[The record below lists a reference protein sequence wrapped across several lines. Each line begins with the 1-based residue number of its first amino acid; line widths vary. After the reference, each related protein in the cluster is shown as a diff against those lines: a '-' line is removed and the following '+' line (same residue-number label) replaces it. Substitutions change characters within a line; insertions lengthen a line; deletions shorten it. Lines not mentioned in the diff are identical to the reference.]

1 MKGGKKGKGEGTKG
15 KKKGKKMV
23 DLADMNDVYPEYV
36 PDLENY
42 IPASCTYVGVDELF
56 TLISSLPLSI

>member
-1 MKGGKKGKGEGTKG
+1 
-15 KKKGKKMV
+15 MV

-42 IPASCTYVGVDELF
+42 IPASCTYVGVVSFLHLF
-56 TLISSLPLSI
+56 PVCPCQFLC

>member
-1 MKGGKKGKGEGTKG
+1 MGI
-15 KKKGKKMV
+15 KKKKKKKKKKKRKKKWKMV

-42 IPASCTYVGVDELF
+42 IPASCTYVGVDELS
-56 TLISSLPLSI
+56 TLISS